1 MKLIIQKL
9 WMVMAMLCLSISA
22 TAYDFEADGIYYNIT
37 SMSDLEVEVTY
48 KSVTYV
54 SGNSYRNDSYT
65 GDIVIPST
73 VNYNNRTFTVTGI
86 GRYAFGSG
94 GAESYGSYY
103 DNYGCKITSISL
115 PSSIKIIKELAFQ
128 NCRKL
133 SDIELPISLKTIGI
147 KAFSNSTIGY
157 IIIPDA
163 VEAVEDDAFTGC
175 PNLQYVVL
183 VESVK
188 SFGERVFGG
197 SKLLEVFCRSKECPP
212 TLTKS
217 IFYGHSALE
226 IYVPS
231 KEVYGFG
238 REYLTFPISTFEYTG
253 QSHNIQWTNN
263 LKAYKC
269 QIVES
274 ECKSEADA
282 GKYTKYLTATYSNGI
297 DFSVE
302 IPYSYT
308 INKAPMTLR
317 VNWKT
322 QA

>member
-54 SGNSYRNDSYT
+54 YGNSYRNDSYT

-157 IIIPDA
+157 IIIA
-163 VEAVEDDAFTGC
+163 V
-175 PNLQYVVL
+175 
-183 VESVK
+183 
-188 SFGERVFGG
+188 R
-197 SKLLEVFCRSKECPP
+197 
-212 TLTKS
+212 
-217 IFYGHSALE
+217 
-226 IYVPS
+226 
-231 KEVYGFG
+231 
-238 REYLTFPISTFEYTG
+238 
-253 QSHNIQWTNN
+253 
-263 LKAYKC
+263 
-269 QIVES
+269 
-274 ECKSEADA
+274 
-282 GKYTKYLTATYSNGI
+282 
-297 DFSVE
+297 
-302 IPYSYT
+302 
-308 INKAPMTLR
+308 
-317 VNWKT
+317 
-322 QA
+322 